1 MITDRIRKIVADNAD
16 RTAVKVGAETISYA
30 ELWRRAEEVGD
41 FLRRQGTSPVVLRG
55 EHCIDEMTALA
66 ACLVARRA
74 YVPVGAHVPEGRFR
88 EILSAT
94 GATLVLTF
102 AKNGTADLAASPAAN
117 SSAFPAQDS
126 HVEVLTLSELAR
138 YRDCEVHQN
147 DNETAYIIFTSG
159 STGTPKGVPVSYGNL
174 ENFTKWIAGLSPLSE
189 YRGAKVLNQ
198 ASLSFDLSVAD
209 VYYALCGGH
218 TWVAQ
223 ADGFADSAL
232 TKTQVFSEEGINVAV
247 LTPSGLKL
255 CLLEE
260 TFDAKTIPSL
270 RAVFCCGERLE
281 KKTVRK
287 LFARFPNIAMINAYG
302 PTEATCAVCAVQI
315 TREMLDADAEL
326 PVGDIQSAATE
337 IFVCDPV
344 NPEDAGE
351 QGDCGGDA
359 SGREQGACGDGA
371 RGGAGEIVLRG
382 ASVFSG
388 YLDGRAGGHF
398 TSEGVNG
405 YRTGDGGFVRDGL
418 LYCTGRR
425 DNQIKYKGYR
435 IETDEI
441 ECRIL
446 RLPGV
451 SECAVV
457 APVNEAG
464 IVKTIRAYVVADA
477 TESCSGA
484 LAEQRVCGEL
494 TADEVRKGLAET
506 LPPYMIPK
514 TIEIVGSL
522 PRNKNG
528 KIDRKALVE
537 L

>member
-66 ACLVARRA
+66 ACLLARRA

-102 AKNGTADLAASPAAN
+102 AKERAAGISEAAL
-117 SSAFPAQDS
+117 SDAG
-126 HVEVLTLSELAR
+126 VEVLTLSGLSK
-138 YRDCEVHQN
+138 YRDCEVLQN

-223 ADGFADSAL
+223 ADGFAASAI

-287 LFARFPNIAMINAYG
+287 LFARFPDIAMINAYG

-326 PVGDIQSAATE
+326 PVGDPANAATE
-337 IFVCDPV
+337 IYV
-344 NPEDAGE
+344 NDSADDADSCE
-351 QGDCGGDA
+351 SGDNDERA
-359 SGREQGACGDGA
+359 DR
-371 RGGAGEIVLRG
+371 GEIVLRG

-398 TSEGVNG
+398 TSGGVNG
-405 YRTGDGGFVRDGL
+405 YRTGDGGFLRDGL

-477 TESCSGA
+477 AESCSGA

>member
-88 EILSAT
+88 EILRAT

-102 AKNGTADLAASPAAN
+102 AKERAAGISEAAL
-117 SSAFPAQDS
+117 SDAG
-126 HVEVLTLSELAR
+126 VEVLTLSGLSK
-138 YRDCEVHQN
+138 YRDCEVLQN

-174 ENFTKWIAGLSPLSE
+174 ENFTKWIAGFEPLSK

-223 ADGFADSAL
+223 ADGFAASAI

-287 LFARFPNIAMINAYG
+287 LFARFPDIAMINAYG

-326 PVGDIQSAATE
+326 PVGDPANAATE
-337 IFVCDPV
+337 IYV
-344 NPEDAGE
+344 NDSADDADSCE
-351 QGDCGGDA
+351 SGDNDERA
-359 SGREQGACGDGA
+359 DR
-371 RGGAGEIVLRG
+371 GEIILRG

-398 TSEGVNG
+398 TSGGVNG
-405 YRTGDGGFVRDGL
+405 YRTGDGGFLRDGL

-477 TESCSGA
+477 AESCSGA

>member
-1 MITDRIRKIVADNAD
+1 MVADNAG
-16 RTAVKVGAETISYA
+16 RTAVKVGAEAISYA

-66 ACLVARRA
+66 ACLLARRA

-88 EILSAT
+88 EILRAT

-102 AKNGTADLAASPAAN
+102 TKKGTADLAASPAAN
-117 SSAFPAQDS
+117 SSAFPAQDAG
-126 HVEVLTLSELAR
+126 VEVLTLSELAR
-138 YRDCEVHQN
+138 YRDCEVLPN

-174 ENFTKWIAGLSPLSE
+174 ENFTKWIAGLEPLSK

-209 VYYALCGGH
+209 VYYALGGGH

-223 ADGFADSAL
+223 PDGFAGSAL

-260 TFDAKTIPSL
+260 TFDAQTIPSL

-287 LFARFPNIAMINAYG
+287 LFARFPDIAMINAYG

-337 IFVCDPV
+337 IFVCDPG

-351 QGDCGGDA
+351 QGGCGGDA
-359 SGREQGACGDGA
+359 SGREQGACGDERAAG
-371 RGGAGEIVLRG
+371 GEIVLRG

-398 TSEGVNG
+398 TSGGVNC
-405 YRTGDGGFVRDGL
+405 YRTGDGGLLRHGL

-451 SECAVV
+451 AECAVV
-457 APVNEAG
+457 APVNDAG

-477 TESCSGA
+477 AESCSGA
-484 LAEQRVCGEL
+484 LAGQSECGNL

-506 LPPYMIPK
+506 LLPYMIPK

>member
-66 ACLVARRA
+66 ACLLARRA

-102 AKNGTADLAASPAAN
+102 AKERAAGISEAAL
-117 SSAFPAQDS
+117 SDAG
-126 HVEVLTLSELAR
+126 VEVLTLSGLSK
-138 YRDCEVHQN
+138 YRDCEVLQN

-174 ENFTKWIAGLSPLSE
+174 ENFTKWIAGFEPLSK

-223 ADGFADSAL
+223 ADGFAASAI

-287 LFARFPNIAMINAYG
+287 LFARFPDIAMINAYG

-326 PVGDIQSAATE
+326 PVGDPANAATE
-337 IFVCDPV
+337 IYVSDSA
-344 NPEDAGE
+344 NDADSCE
-351 QGDCGGDA
+351 SGDNDEARLSCAGHRCFRGIWTDGPGG
-359 SGREQGACGDGA
+359 
-371 RGGAGEIVLRG
+371 IL
-382 ASVFSG
+382 
-388 YLDGRAGGHF
+388 RAG
-398 TSEGVNG
+398 
-405 YRTGDGGFVRDGL
+405 
-418 LYCTGRR
+418 
-425 DNQIKYKGYR
+425 
-435 IETDEI
+435 
-441 ECRIL
+441 
-446 RLPGV
+446 
-451 SECAVV
+451 A
-457 APVNEAG
+457 
-464 IVKTIRAYVVADA
+464 
-477 TESCSGA
+477 
-484 LAEQRVCGEL
+484 
-494 TADEVRKGLAET
+494 
-506 LPPYMIPK
+506 
-514 TIEIVGSL
+514 
-522 PRNKNG
+522 
-528 KIDRKALVE
+528 
-537 L
+537 

>member
-66 ACLVARRA
+66 ACLLARRA

-88 EILSAT
+88 EILRAT

-102 AKNGTADLAASPAAN
+102 AKERAAGISEAAL
-117 SSAFPAQDS
+117 SDAG
-126 HVEVLTLSELAR
+126 VEVLTLSGLSK
-138 YRDCEVHQN
+138 YRDCEVLQN

-174 ENFTKWIAGLSPLSE
+174 ENFTKWIAGFEPLSK

-223 ADGFADSAL
+223 ADGFAASAI

-287 LFARFPNIAMINAYG
+287 LFARFPDIAMINAYG

-326 PVGDIQSAATE
+326 PVGDPANAATE
-337 IFVCDPV
+337 IYV
-344 NPEDAGE
+344 NDSADDADSCE
-351 QGDCGGDA
+351 SGDNDERA
-359 SGREQGACGDGA
+359 DR
-371 RGGAGEIVLRG
+371 GEIVLRG

-398 TSEGVNG
+398 TSGGVNG
-405 YRTGDGGFVRDGL
+405 YRTGDGGFLRDGL

-477 TESCSGA
+477 AESCSGA

>member
-102 AKNGTADLAASPAAN
+102 AKERVTGISEAAPADAG
-117 SSAFPAQDS
+117 
-126 HVEVLTLSELAR
+126 VEVLTLSELSK
-138 YRDCEVHQN
+138 YRDCEVLQN

-174 ENFTKWIAGLSPLSE
+174 ENFTKWIAGLSPLSK

-223 ADGFADSAL
+223 ADGFAGSAI

-287 LFARFPNIAMINAYG
+287 LFARFPDIAMINAYG

-326 PVGDIQSAATE
+326 PVGDPANAATE
-337 IFVCDPV
+337 VSV
-344 NPEDAGE
+344 SETEDAA
-351 QGDCGGDA
+351 GGDRIGA
-359 SGREQGACGDGA
+359 NGESGDNDERAD
-371 RGGAGEIVLRG
+371 RGEIILRG
-382 ASVFSG
+382 AS
-388 YLDGRAGGHF
+388 A
-398 TSEGVNG
+398 
-405 YRTGDGGFVRDGL
+405 
-418 LYCTGRR
+418 
-425 DNQIKYKGYR
+425 
-435 IETDEI
+435 
-441 ECRIL
+441 
-446 RLPGV
+446 
-451 SECAVV
+451 
-457 APVNEAG
+457 
-464 IVKTIRAYVVADA
+464 
-477 TESCSGA
+477 
-484 LAEQRVCGEL
+484 
-494 TADEVRKGLAET
+494 
-506 LPPYMIPK
+506 
-514 TIEIVGSL
+514 
-522 PRNKNG
+522 
-528 KIDRKALVE
+528 
-537 L
+537 

>member
-102 AKNGTADLAASPAAN
+102 TKNGTADLAASPAAN

-126 HVEVLTLSELAR
+126 DVEVLTLSELSK
-138 YRDCEVHQN
+138 YRDCELLPN

-174 ENFTKWIAGLSPLSE
+174 ENFTKWIAGLSPLSK

-223 ADGFADSAL
+223 ADGFAGLAL

-287 LFARFPNIAMINAYG
+287 LFARFPDIAMINAYG

-315 TREMLDADAEL
+315 MREMLDADAEL
-326 PVGDIQSAATE
+326 PVGDPANAATE
-337 IFVCDPV
+337 IYV
-344 NPEDAGE
+344 NDSADDADSCE
-351 QGDCGGDA
+351 
-359 SGREQGACGDGA
+359 SGNNDERAD
-371 RGGAGEIVLRG
+371 RGEIILRG

-405 YRTGDGGFVRDGL
+405 YRTGDGGFLRDGL

-451 SECAVV
+451 AECAVV

>member
-102 AKNGTADLAASPAAN
+102 AKNGTTDLAASPAAN
-117 SSAFPAQDS
+117 SSEFPAQDS
-126 HVEVLTLSELAR
+126 DVEVLTLSKLSK
-138 YRDCEVHQN
+138 YRDCEVLQN

-223 ADGFADSAL
+223 ADGFAASAL

-287 LFARFPNIAMINAYG
+287 LFARFPDIAMINAYG

-337 IFVCDPV
+337 IYV
-344 NPEDAGE
+344 NNSADDADSCE
-351 QGDCGGDA
+351 SGDNDERA
-359 SGREQGACGDGA
+359 DR
-371 RGGAGEIVLRG
+371 GEIVLRG

-398 TSEGVNG
+398 TSGGVNG
-405 YRTGDGGFVRDGL
+405 YRTGDGGFLRDGL

-477 TESCSGA
+477 AESCSGA

>member
-102 AKNGTADLAASPAAN
+102 TKNGTADLAASPAAN

-126 HVEVLTLSELAR
+126 GVEVLTLSELAR
-138 YRDCEVHQN
+138 YHHCEVLQN

-223 ADGFADSAL
+223 ADGFAGSAL

-287 LFARFPNIAMINAYG
+287 LLARFPDIAMINAYG

-326 PVGDIQSAATE
+326 PVGDPANAATE
-337 IFVCDPV
+337 IYV
-344 NPEDAGE
+344 NDSADDADSCE
-351 QGDCGGDA
+351 SGDNDERAAG
-359 SGREQGACGDGA
+359 
-371 RGGAGEIVLRG
+371 GEIVLRG

-398 TSEGVNG
+398 TSGGVNG
-405 YRTGDGGFVRDGL
+405 YRTGDGGFLRDGL

-451 SECAVV
+451 AECAVV

-477 TESCSGA
+477 AVSCSGA

>member
-102 AKNGTADLAASPAAN
+102 TKNGTADLAASPAAN
-117 SSAFPAQDS
+117 SSAFPAPDS
-126 HVEVLTLSELAR
+126 DVEVLTLSELAR
-138 YRDCEVHQN
+138 YHHCEVLPN

-223 ADGFADSAL
+223 SDGFAASAL

-287 LFARFPNIAMINAYG
+287 LFARFPDIAIINAYG

-326 PVGDIQSAATE
+326 PVGDPANAATE
-337 IFVCDPV
+337 ISVSDSRD
-344 NPEDAGE
+344 DADSE
-351 QGDCGGDA
+351 SGDNDECAD
-359 SGREQGACGDGA
+359 R
-371 RGGAGEIVLRG
+371 GEIVLRG

-398 TSEGVNG
+398 TSGGVNG
-405 YRTGDGGFVRDGL
+405 YRTGDGGFLRDGL

-451 SECAVV
+451 AECAVV

-464 IVKTIRAYVVADA
+464 IVKTIQAYVVADA

-484 LAEQRVCGEL
+484 LAQQRVCGEL

>member
-102 AKNGTADLAASPAAN
+102 TKNGTADLAASPAAN
-117 SSAFPAQDS
+117 SSAFPAPDS
-126 HVEVLTLSELAR
+126 DVEVLTLSELAR
-138 YRDCEVHQN
+138 YHHCEVLPN

-198 ASLSFDLSVAD
+198 ATLSFDLSVAD

-223 ADGFADSAL
+223 ADGFAASAL

-287 LFARFPNIAMINAYG
+287 LFARFPDIAMINAYG

-326 PVGDIQSAATE
+326 PVGDPANAATE
-337 IFVCDPV
+337 ISVSDSRD
-344 NPEDAGE
+344 DADSGE
-351 QGDCGGDA
+351 SGDNDECAD
-359 SGREQGACGDGA
+359 R
-371 RGGAGEIVLRG
+371 GEIVLRG

-398 TSEGVNG
+398 TSGGVNG
-405 YRTGDGGFVRDGL
+405 YRTGDGGFLRDGR

-425 DNQIKYKGYR
+425 DNQIKYTGYR

-451 SECAVV
+451 AECAVV

>member
-126 HVEVLTLSELAR
+126 DVEVLTLSELSK
-138 YRDCEVHQN
+138 YRDCEVLQN

-223 ADGFADSAL
+223 ADGFAGSAL

-287 LFARFPNIAMINAYG
+287 LFARFPDIAMINAYG

-326 PVGDIQSAATE
+326 PVGDPANAATE
-337 IFVCDPV
+337 IYV
-344 NPEDAGE
+344 NDSADDADSCE
-351 QGDCGGDA
+351 SGDNDESA
-359 SGREQGACGDGA
+359 DR
-371 RGGAGEIVLRG
+371 GEIVLRG

-398 TSEGVNG
+398 SSGGVNG
-405 YRTGDGGFVRDGL
+405 YRTGDGGFLRDGL

-451 SECAVV
+451 AECAVV

-477 TESCSGA
+477 AESCSGA

>member
-102 AKNGTADLAASPAAN
+102 AKERAAGISEAAL
-117 SSAFPAQDS
+117 SDAG
-126 HVEVLTLSELAR
+126 VEVLTLSELSK
-138 YRDCEVHQN
+138 YRDCEVLQN

-223 ADGFADSAL
+223 ADGFAGSAL

-287 LFARFPNIAMINAYG
+287 LFARFPDIAMINAYG

-326 PVGDIQSAATE
+326 PVGDPANAATE
-337 IFVCDPV
+337 IYV
-344 NPEDAGE
+344 NDSADDADSCE
-351 QGDCGGDA
+351 SGDNDERA
-359 SGREQGACGDGA
+359 DR
-371 RGGAGEIVLRG
+371 GEIILRG

-405 YRTGDGGFVRDGL
+405 YRTGDGGFLRDGL

-451 SECAVV
+451 AECAVV

>member
-1 MITDRIRKIVADNAD
+1 
-16 RTAVKVGAETISYA
+16 
-30 ELWRRAEEVGD
+30 
-41 FLRRQGTSPVVLRG
+41 
-55 EHCIDEMTALA
+55 
-66 ACLVARRA
+66 
-74 YVPVGAHVPEGRFR
+74 
-88 EILSAT
+88 
-94 GATLVLTF
+94 
-102 AKNGTADLAASPAAN
+102 
-117 SSAFPAQDS
+117 
-126 HVEVLTLSELAR
+126 
-138 YRDCEVHQN
+138 
-147 DNETAYIIFTSG
+147 
-159 STGTPKGVPVSYGNL
+159 
-174 ENFTKWIAGLSPLSE
+174 
-189 YRGAKVLNQ
+189 
-198 ASLSFDLSVAD
+198 
-209 VYYALCGGH
+209 
-218 TWVAQ
+218 
-223 ADGFADSAL
+223 
-232 TKTQVFSEEGINVAV
+232 
-247 LTPSGLKL
+247 KL

-287 LFARFPNIAMINAYG
+287 LFARFPDIAMINAYG

-326 PVGDIQSAATE
+326 PVGDPANAATE
-337 IFVCDPV
+337 IYV
-344 NPEDAGE
+344 NDSADDADSCE
-351 QGDCGGDA
+351 SGDNDERA
-359 SGREQGACGDGA
+359 DR
-371 RGGAGEIVLRG
+371 GEIVLRG

-398 TSEGVNG
+398 TSGGVNG
-405 YRTGDGGFVRDGL
+405 YRTGDGGFLRDGL

-451 SECAVV
+451 AECAVV

-477 TESCSGA
+477 AESCSGA

>member
-66 ACLVARRA
+66 ACLLARRA

-102 AKNGTADLAASPAAN
+102 AKERAAGISEAAL
-117 SSAFPAQDS
+117 SDAG
-126 HVEVLTLSELAR
+126 VEVLTLSGLSK
-138 YRDCEVHQN
+138 YRDCEVLQN

-174 ENFTKWIAGLSPLSE
+174 ENFTKWIAGFEPLSK

-223 ADGFADSAL
+223 ADGFAASAI

-287 LFARFPNIAMINAYG
+287 LFARFPDIAMINAYG

-326 PVGDIQSAATE
+326 PVGDPANAATE
-337 IFVCDPV
+337 IYV
-344 NPEDAGE
+344 NDSADDADSCE
-351 QGDCGGDA
+351 SGDNDERA
-359 SGREQGACGDGA
+359 DR
-371 RGGAGEIVLRG
+371 GEIVLRG

-398 TSEGVNG
+398 TSGGVNG
-405 YRTGDGGFVRDGL
+405 YRTGDGGFLRDGL

-477 TESCSGA
+477 AESCSGA